1 MTYKPCTTAQY
12 RIMEYLRKTFETSL
26 CLIYPC
32 RPNAMVLE
40 DQFGEK
46 LEFFFRDGKVLEHPL
61 MPPADSASVDLF
73 RRCLDFQFPAPSQ
86 RTFSAR
92 NALWSTG
99 AFPLTYQQAL
109 GLPDDLFRHYL
120 KTQPLT
126 REEVRTLPRAAR

>member
-61 MPPADSASVDLF
+61 MPPADSAPGLSVPRAQSADVF
-73 RRCLDFQFPAPSQ
+73 RTECPLVHRCLSADLPAGPWPS
-86 RTFSAR
+86 R
-92 NALWSTG
+92 
-99 AFPLTYQQAL
+99 
-109 GLPDDLFRHYL
+109 
-120 KTQPLT
+120 
-126 REEVRTLPRAAR
+126 